1 MDPGARTMTTSGLSV
16 RWSLTAPEEI
26 LGLSWN
32 GSPNRTRSWGE
43 FCGETNHEFFGNA
56 WAIESGGSF
65 ASLVGMGSAGTWS
78 APTDRRVAIDSA
90 ANGCF
95 GTNGTRVSTTY
106 NFFAGGGAA
115 DKLRVQRT
123 FEFGTTPFDRDLRSY
138 IPRLYPRD
146 AFSTVVYPNASGSAL
161 VTRVVAPD
169 CEFGCLVTDW
179 NGDWFAIHDPQ
190 SGAGMVVRHATTTY
204 PVALWLDADGGS
216 STNASSVALLRPPG
230 GFTGSVTDVQFLCFY
245 DAKSWAPRLALPAG
259 C

>member
-56 WAIESGGSF
+56 WAIESDGSF

-90 ANGCF
+90 ASGCF

-123 FEFGTTPFDRDLRSY
+123 FEFGTTTP
-138 IPRLYPRD
+138 
-146 AFSTVVYPNASGSAL
+146 STTTCGRTSRVC
-161 VTRVVAPD
+161 TRVM
-169 CEFGCLVTDW
+169 L
-179 NGDWFAIHDPQ
+179 
-190 SGAGMVVRHATTTY
+190 S
-204 PVALWLDADGGS
+204 
-216 STNASSVALLRPPG
+216 PPSCIR
-230 GFTGSVTDVQFLCFY
+230 TH
-245 DAKSWAPRLALPAG
+245 RALPS
-259 C
+259 